1 VNTINVVGAGI
12 AGSLV
17 ARVLRARGH
26 TVRVIDDCDVNSA
39 SRASSNLYI
48 GSWLKKFGSP
58 AASNGIRV
66 VEELFAGKI
75 DQPFSRGIA
84 DAARVRHI
92 AQRHLLVDPDVV
104 GTATS
109 VHQVDDPFPPNYGGG
124 VKVSVLGG
132 RFFPG
137 RTVICTGYRGAELVP
152 GLKVDVKVGHGI
164 HFRGR
169 LPEGKSSLTLA
180 SPYTHAKLY
189 QLDED
194 TIYFADSVA
203 VTRGTYDK
211 RRKELM
217 DRTMAR
223 AVKLIGFE
231 PEVKSI
237 LVGYRPFVS
246 GHDFGYLAQVK
257 PGVWVLNG
265 GGKNGIVAYAD
276 AADRLAKEIGS

>member
-1 VNTINVVGAGI
+1 MKTINVVGAGI

-26 TVRVIDDCDVNSA
+26 AVRVIDDRDVNSA

-48 GSWLKKFGSP
+48 GSWLKKFSSS

-84 DAARVRHI
+84 DAMKVRHI
-92 AQRHLLVDPDVV
+92 AQRHLLVEPDEV
-104 GTATS
+104 GTVTKVS
-109 VHQVDDPFPPNYGGG
+109 SYDFSGPPSNGG
-124 VKVSVLGG
+124 VLLGG
-132 RFFPG
+132 RFLHGP
-137 RTVICTGYRGAELVP
+137 TVLCCGHRGAELVP
-152 GLKVDVKVGHGI
+152 GLKVDVKVGHCI

-180 SPYTHAKLY
+180 SPYVHAKLY

-203 VTRGTYDK
+203 VTRDAYAK
-211 RRKELM
+211 RSKELM

-223 AVKLIGFE
+223 AVALLGYE

-276 AADRLAKEIGS
+276 AADRLAKEIA

>member
-1 VNTINVVGAGI
+1 MSNTINVVGAGL

-17 ARVLRARGH
+17 ARVLRARGRD
-26 TVRVIDDCDVNSA
+26 VRVIDDVDVRSA

-48 GSWLKKFGSP
+48 ASWLKKFSSS

-84 DAARVRHI
+84 DAMKVRHI
-92 AQRHLLVDPDVV
+92 AQQHILVEPDVV
-104 GTATS
+104 STVLRT
-109 VHQVDDPFPPNYGGG
+109 DCLPG
-124 VKVSVLGG
+124 VMTTDRFYEGPTVL
-132 RFFPG
+132 
-137 RTVICTGYRGAELVP
+137 CCGYRGAELVP
-152 GLKVDVKVGHGI
+152 GLEIDVKVGHCF
-164 HFRGR
+164 HFKGR
-169 LPEGKSSLTLA
+169 LPEGRSSLTLA
-180 SPYTHAKLY
+180 SPYVHAKLY

-203 VTRGTYDK
+203 VTRSAYEK
-211 RRKELM
+211 RSRELM
-217 DRTMAR
+217 DRTLAR
-223 AVKLIGFE
+223 AVSLMGYE

-237 LVGYRPFVS
+237 LVGYRPFIA
-246 GHDFGYLAQVK
+246 GHDFGYLAQVR

-276 AADRLAKEIGS
+276 AADRLAKEIA

>member
-1 VNTINVVGAGI
+1 MRTINVVGAGI

-26 TVRVIDDCDVNSA
+26 EVRVIDDCDVNSA

-48 GSWLKKFGSP
+48 GSWLKKFSSS
-58 AASNGIRV
+58 AAANGIRV

-84 DAARVRHI
+84 DAMKVRHV
-92 AQRHLLVDPDVV
+92 AQQHILVEPDEV
-104 GTATS
+104 GTVTKVS
-109 VHQVDDPFPPNYGGG
+109 TYDFSNPPSNGG
-124 VKVSVLGG
+124 VLLGG
-132 RFFPG
+132 RFLHGP
-137 RTVICTGYRGAELVP
+137 TVICTGHRGAELVP
-152 GLKVDVKVGHGI
+152 GLKVDVKVGHCI

-180 SPYTHAKLY
+180 SPYVHAKLY

-203 VTRGTYDK
+203 VTRDAYAK
-211 RRKELM
+211 RSKELM

-223 AVKLIGFE
+223 AVALLGYE

-237 LVGYRPFVS
+237 LVGYRPFVA

-276 AADRLAKEIGS
+276 AADRLAKEIS